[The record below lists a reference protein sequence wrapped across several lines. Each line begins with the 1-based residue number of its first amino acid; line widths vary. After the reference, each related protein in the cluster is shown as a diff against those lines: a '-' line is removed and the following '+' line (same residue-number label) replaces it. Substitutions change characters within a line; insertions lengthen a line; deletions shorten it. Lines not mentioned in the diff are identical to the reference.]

1 MSENRNS
8 RARDT
13 KGVGKGLVFFVS
25 ESFDSIADKTHS
37 KGIID
42 QQIISTVR
50 DPDINMYRY
59 CSTVYRS

>member
-13 KGVGKGLVFFVS
+13 KGVGKGLVFLSVKVL
-25 ESFDSIADKTHS
+25 IGLADKTHS

-50 DPDINMYRY
+50 DPDMYRY
-59 CSTVYRS
+59 CSTVHNSSK